1 MLLRPNL
8 MKTEISFQPQSRT
21 NVVGTVKLDHVTPCP
36 LINVGKCRG
45 GFFFNKKGKN
55 HLIVN
60 TVSEGRGELAS
71 GPNVFVWDCS

>member
-8 MKTEISFQPQSRT
+8 MGTKISFQTQSRT
-21 NVVGTVKLDHVTPCP
+21 NVVGTVKLDHVTPSP
-36 LINVGKCRG
+36 LINVGKSRG
-45 GFFFNKKGKN
+45 FFFFNKKGKN

-71 GPNVFVWDCS
+71 CPNFLSGI